1 MKTFKSSNKM
11 KQIFSL
17 KALMLLIGFTFLS
30 TQANADTVRMTIKE
44 ELASCTGVAP
54 QNCFQVKYK
63 KSKDWEF
70 FYSQIEGFEY
80 TPGYRYVIDVK
91 RTKRKNIPADA
102 SAYTYKLK
110 RIIKK
115 EKIANEA
122 ATELA
127 FIAKYKWNLIQIN
140 GTMPPASSAYLIFQ
154 ADGKRMA
161 GSGGCNRIG
170 GGFELTKDK
179 ISFSKIVSTMMA
191 CPDENKTKLEGTLL
205 KMLTDGTFRYD
216 IADQTLNLYQ
226 GDKLVLMFGLSPLE

>member
-1 MKTFKSSNKM
+1 M

-17 KALMLLIGFTFLS
+17 KALMLSLGFTFLS

-44 ELASCTGVAP
+44 ELASCSGVAP

-115 EKIANEA
+115 EKVGNEA

-191 CPDENKTKLEGTLL
+191 CPDENKSKLEGTLL

>member
-1 MKTFKSSNKM
+1 M

-17 KALMLLIGFTFLS
+17 KALMLLLGFTFFS
-30 TQANADTVRMTIKE
+30 VQANADTVRMTIKE

-54 QNCFQVKYK
+54 QNCYQVKYK

-80 TPGYRYVIDVK
+80 IPGYRYVIDVK

-127 FIAKYKWNLIQIN
+127 FITKYKWNLIQMN

-154 ADGKRMA
+154 ADGKRMS

-179 ISFSKIVSTMMA
+179 ISFSKIVSTLMA
-191 CPDENKTKLEGTLL
+191 CPDENKNKLEGTLL
-205 KMLTDGTFRYD
+205 NMLTDGTFRYD

>member
-17 KALMLLIGFTFLS
+17 KALMLLLGFTFLS

-54 QNCFQVKYK
+54 QNCYQVKYK

-110 RIIKK
+110 RVIKK

-127 FIAKYKWNLIQIN
+127 FITKYKWNLIQIN
-140 GTMPPASSAYLIFQ
+140 GTMPTASSAYLIFQ

-191 CPDENKTKLEGTLL
+191 CPDENKNKLEGTLL

>member
-1 MKTFKSSNKM
+1 MKTFKSSNRT

-17 KALMLLIGFTFLS
+17 KMLLLLLGFALLS
-30 TQANADTVRMTIKE
+30 TQAKADKIRMTIKE

-54 QNCFQVKYK
+54 QNCYQVKYK

-70 FYSQIEGFEY
+70 FYDQIEGFEY

-110 RIIKK
+110 KIIKK
-115 EKIANEA
+115 EKITNEA

-127 FIAKYKWNLIQIN
+127 FIVKHKWNLIQMN
-140 GTMPPASSAYLIFQ
+140 GATPPASSAYLVFQ
-154 ADGKRMA
+154 ADGKRIG
-161 GSGGCNRIG
+161 GSAGCNRIS

-179 ISFSKIVSTMMA
+179 ISFSKIASTLMA
-191 CPDENKTKLEGTLL
+191 CPDENKNKLEGTLL
-205 KMLTDGTFRYD
+205 KMLTDTTFRYD

-226 GDKLVLMFGLSPLE
+226 GDKLVLMFGMSPLE

>member
-17 KALMLLIGFTFLS
+17 KALMLLLGFTFLS

-115 EKIANEA
+115 EKVANEA

-154 ADGKRMA
+154 ADGKRMS

-191 CPDENKTKLEGTLL
+191 CPDENKNKLEGTLL

>member
-1 MKTFKSSNKM
+1 M

-17 KALMLLIGFTFLS
+17 KALMLLLGFTFLS

-115 EKIANEA
+115 EKIANGA

-191 CPDENKTKLEGTLL
+191 CPDENKNKLEGTLL

-226 GDKLVLMFGLSPLE
+226 DDKLVLMFGLSPLE